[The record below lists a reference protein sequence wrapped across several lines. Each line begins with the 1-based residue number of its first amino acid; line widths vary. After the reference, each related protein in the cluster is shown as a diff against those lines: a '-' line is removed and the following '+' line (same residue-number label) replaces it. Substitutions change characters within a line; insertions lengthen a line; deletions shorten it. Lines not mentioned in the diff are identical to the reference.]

1 VKMALPSTMPST
13 PLLLSMLLERGP
25 SLQPDNLVVE
35 KISSGYSTITLAEHS
50 RRSKALAISLA
61 KVGVQ
66 RGDRVATF
74 CYNTNRH
81 LACYHAIPLMGS
93 VCHPLNIR
101 LGPKE
106 LTWILGHA
114 EDCVLI
120 VDAVLMEVFSKV
132 PKDGLKLLKAIVVC
146 GEDDKSGGWQSSPA
160 AAALR
165 NMVPLVVDYDEFL
178 QPNLAEVAGFEWPQ
192 DIPEHS
198 AAGMCYTSGTTG
210 NPKGVLYSHRSTFIH
225 TLAMPGKDQHNLGG
239 ADVLL
244 PVVPYFHANGWGLPY
259 LNLMLGSRMLHNGRY
274 TDPATILQMAV
285 DWEATYSAAVPAIWQ
300 TARQT
305 LEADPQKYKGKIKI
319 SSICCGGSAPPPEM
333 MSWYKQEHGVIF
345 AQGWG
350 MTETSPMG
358 TNGKPVTKH
367 EHLSWTDAEQF
378 RYVAVA
384 GIPAAGIEMK
394 IVDPEDF
401 TKRLPN
407 DGQAQGELLVR
418 GPWVTASYYKID
430 KPEAFIDGWL
440 VTGDVASIDA
450 GGNMII
456 RDRSKDVIKSG
467 GEWISSIDLEK
478 HIMGMPNAFSSVA
491 VVAQPHPK
499 WDERPVVVGVLG
511 PNTDPSSVTTEKIRA
526 FCKDSFAKYEL
537 PDEVLVWKELPMTG
551 TGKVDKKRIRAMLG
565 EQKYQLPD
573 LRNAQAKL

>member
-1 VKMALPSTMPST
+1 MPSS

-106 LTWILGHA
+106 LTWILAHA

-146 GEDDKSGGWQSSPA
+146 GEDDKSGGWQSTPS

-165 NMVPLVVDYDEFL
+165 SMVPLVVDYDEFL
-178 QPNLAEVAGFEWPQ
+178 EPSLAEVDGFEWPQ

-259 LNLMLGSRMLHNGRY
+259 LNLMLGSRMLHNGRCAS
-274 TDPATILQMAV
+274 TVCHLGTAPIL
-285 DWEATYSAAVPAIWQ
+285 
-300 TARQT
+300 R
-305 LEADPQKYKGKIKI
+305 
-319 SSICCGGSAPPPEM
+319 
-333 MSWYKQEHGVIF
+333 
-345 AQGWG
+345 
-350 MTETSPMG
+350 
-358 TNGKPVTKH
+358 
-367 EHLSWTDAEQF
+367 
-378 RYVAVA
+378 VAV
-384 GIPAAGIEMK
+384 
-394 IVDPEDF
+394 
-401 TKRLPN
+401 N
-407 DGQAQGELLVR
+407 D
-418 GPWVTASYYKID
+418 
-430 KPEAFIDGWL
+430 
-440 VTGDVASIDA
+440 
-450 GGNMII
+450 
-456 RDRSKDVIKSG
+456 
-467 GEWISSIDLEK
+467 
-478 HIMGMPNAFSSVA
+478 SVHVSA
-491 VVAQPHPK
+491 
-499 WDERPVVVGVLG
+499 
-511 PNTDPSSVTTEKIRA
+511 
-526 FCKDSFAKYEL
+526 
-537 PDEVLVWKELPMTG
+537 
-551 TGKVDKKRIRAMLG
+551 
-565 EQKYQLPD
+565 
-573 LRNAQAKL
+573 